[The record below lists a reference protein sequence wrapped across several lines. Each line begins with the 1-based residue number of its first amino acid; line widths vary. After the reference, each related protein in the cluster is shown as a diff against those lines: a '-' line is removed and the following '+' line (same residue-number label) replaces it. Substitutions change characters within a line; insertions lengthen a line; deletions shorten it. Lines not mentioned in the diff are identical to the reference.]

1 MTSKIGDEEANGSV
15 KRVELPASASLAQ
28 RRAFDATR
36 VFNDSTGEMEHKQTL
51 MTREQHM
58 NVDDKAAPGRLRYRH
73 GSRMAIISEDDES
86 ETGFWHGAV
95 YQYHRTANVGREL
108 KTRAGPRCCSR
119 ARSRWALRASR
130 RSARESGRRALR
142 IHA

>member
-1 MTSKIGDEEANGSV
+1 MC
-15 KRVELPASASLAQ
+15 ASAGAIPPPTHPRWQ
-28 RRAFDATR
+28 CQQ
-36 VFNDSTGEMEHKQTL
+36 TGEMEHKQTL

-95 YQYHRTANVGREL
+95 YQYHRTANVGRV
-108 KTRAGPRCCSR
+108 P
-119 ARSRWALRASR
+119 
-130 RSARESGRRALR
+130 
-142 IHA
+142 